1 MGKLNI
7 DMIND
12 INISLLDVLIAILV
26 ASLCAWIVKNVYVK
40 YGMSL
45 NNRSNFSNVFIP
57 LAITTSI
64 VITVVKFSLALSLG
78 LVGALSIVR
87 FRVAI
92 KEPEELVYLFV
103 VIAIGLAAGGKQV
116 KIAIIF
122 TVFVTIALAINRF
135 VSKKER
141 VMSSTDIIT
150 IEADKTT
157 FDTWRKKFE
166 QDSKTWIQRLI
177 LKEISNSGSERI
189 RAVYTFDLIPGSNL
203 SKDKIIGEFQKKA
216 KDTGSSEVQIAL
228 LTKRIN
234 SLTEHF
240 KKNKKDNHSREGMI
254 KLISKRRRLILYLKK
269 KNFKKYEEIIKKLNL
284 RK

>member
-1 MGKLNI
+1 MEKLNI

-103 VIAIGLAAGGKQV
+103 IIAIGLAAGANQA

-177 LKEISNSGSERI
+177 LKEISNSGSEKI

-203 SKDKIIGEFQKKA
+203 SKDKIY
-216 KDTGSSEVQIAL
+216 DLVTGSNSDDMQIS
-228 LTKRIN
+228 IY
-234 SLTEHF
+234 SDVVVPE
-240 KKNKKDNHSREGMI
+240 
-254 KLISKRRRLILYLKK
+254 
-269 KNFKKYEEIIKKLNL
+269 
-284 RK
+284 